1 MQGVVN
7 ERGASQRGT
16 PKLKIDGTWY
26 VASKL
31 NLDGIESGS
40 RVEFEPSTFP
50 GQNGPVKCINSIRPV
65 QASGGGGAPA
75 KVANAVSDDATMRFI
90 SNIVGS
96 AVTAKTITEPAQIAA
111 WYQAAKMAATAP
123 ALPVR
128 RPPSDDEPPPFNDE
142 IPY

>member
-40 RVEFEPSTFP
+40 RVEYEPGSFP

-65 QASGGGGAPA
+65 QAASGNGATA

-90 SNIVGS
+90 SNVVGS
-96 AVTAKTITEPAQIAA
+96 AITAGTLKTPAEIAA
-111 WYQAAKMAATAP
+111 WYRAAKKAATAP
-123 ALPVR
+123 AGDPEF
-128 RPPSDDEPPPFNDE
+128 DDD